1 MSDPVSP
8 SPRPVRSRSR
18 IQEGSFLDGKGVPL
32 LLGVLALLMM
42 AMVVLATGVAVGLIP
57 FR

>member
-8 SPRPVRSRSR
+8 PPRPGRSRSR
-18 IQEGSFLDGKGVPL
+18 IPEGSFLDGKGVPL
-32 LLGVLALLMM
+32 VLGALALVMVAMIVLAF
-42 AMVVLATGVAVGLIP
+42 GVAVGWIP

>member
-1 MSDPVSP
+1 MSP

-42 AMVVLATGVAVGLIP
+42 AMVALAVGVAAGWIP

>member
-18 IQEGSFLDGKGVPL
+18 IPEGSFLDGKGVPL
-32 LLGVLALLMM
+32 LLGSLALLMV
-42 AMVVLATGVAVGLIP
+42 AMIVLAFGVAVGWIP
-57 FR
+57 FQ